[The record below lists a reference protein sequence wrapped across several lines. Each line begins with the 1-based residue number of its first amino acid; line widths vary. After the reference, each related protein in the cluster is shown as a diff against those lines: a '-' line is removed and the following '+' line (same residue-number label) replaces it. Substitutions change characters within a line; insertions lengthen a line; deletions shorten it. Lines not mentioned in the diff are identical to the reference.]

1 MIDKSKAK
9 KINKVIL
16 IFVGN
21 DKGVEYCTQ
30 FRNWVHIY
38 MVDATY
44 LPSITKINSTT
55 AKIVVDAGGDY
66 FALPR

>member
-9 KINKVIL
+9 KINNVIL

-44 LPSITKINSTT
+44 LNSTT